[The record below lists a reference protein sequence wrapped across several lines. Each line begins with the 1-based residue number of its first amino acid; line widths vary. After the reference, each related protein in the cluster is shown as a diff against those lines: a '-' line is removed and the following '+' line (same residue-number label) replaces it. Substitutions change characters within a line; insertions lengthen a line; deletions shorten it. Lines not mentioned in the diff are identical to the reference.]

1 MMVMMKMMMGD
12 CDNNHDDDDDRCLDH
27 IMWSGK
33 QNIAYA
39 KLCEKKQNIITLQFK
54 KIRSATSLAG
64 FGDPHGHDL
73 LQLLQLLRLP
83 WSGLHRCLG
92 GDAGHLR
99 GPCH

>member
-1 MMVMMKMMMGD
+1 MMMMMKMMMGD

-39 KLCEKKQNIITLQFK
+39 KLCGKKHNNTPIK
-54 KIRSATSLAG
+54 KIRSATSVAG

-92 GDAGHLR
+92 GDTGHL
-99 GPCH
+99 